1 MTSRLVEIQLGCC
14 RSIRATETNT
24 NDFKKVGT
32 VAEAS
37 GISREEVAG
46 IARLA
51 RIAVSDEELDQLAG
65 QLDTIVEAVSAVQAV
80 DTEGVEPMSHPHSV
94 EAAMRE
100 DVQRTT
106 LTQAQ
111 ALDQAPEVEDDRF
124 MVPQILG
131 EED

>member
-1 MTSRLVEIQLGCC
+1 M
-14 RSIRATETNT
+14 
-24 NDFKKVGT
+24 
-32 VAEAS
+32 AEAS

-94 EAAMRE
+94 EAAMRD
-100 DVQRTT
+100 DVKRTT

>member
-1 MTSRLVEIQLGCC
+1 M
-14 RSIRATETNT
+14 
-24 NDFKKVGT
+24 
-32 VAEAS
+32 AEAS
-37 GISREEVAG
+37 GISREEVAR

-65 QLDTIVEAVSAVQAV
+65 QLDTIVEVVSAVQAV
-80 DTEGVEPMSHPHSV
+80 DTDGIEPMSHPHSV
-94 EAAMRE
+94 EATMRE

-111 ALDQAPEVEDDRF
+111 ALDQAPEVEENRF